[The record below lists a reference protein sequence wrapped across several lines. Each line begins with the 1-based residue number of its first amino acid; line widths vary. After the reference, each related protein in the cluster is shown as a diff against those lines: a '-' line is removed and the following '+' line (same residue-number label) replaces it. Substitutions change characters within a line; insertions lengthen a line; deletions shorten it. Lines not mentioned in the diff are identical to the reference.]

1 MSSPDKNE
9 PRDRYPDRLYPP
21 PSRRDWANWLVWTIA
36 SLGLFYGI
44 FSSLPTPEELKIL
57 TSYTPTTP
65 TRTPTKTPTPYPT
78 GVTLTVY
85 RAPRRRRL
93 IPENTIPRYHSTVLF
108 LDTSI

>member
-21 PSRRDWANWLVWTIA
+21 PSRRDWANWLVSTIA
-36 SLGLFYGI
+36 SLGLVYGI

-85 RAPRRRRL
+85 RGTPTPTPDPRKY
-93 IPENTIPRYHSTVLF
+93 NTPVP
-108 LDTSI
+108 LDRAFPGY